1 MTERQKGATASTGIP
16 GLDAVLAGGLPRD
29 RMYLLQGDPGV
40 GKTTIGLQFLRTGA
54 AAGEKGL
61 YITLSET
68 RDELL
73 AVARSHGWDLDG
85 FEIHELVPS
94 GDLSPEDN
102 TLFQPSEVEL
112 GETTRDILGQIQKI
126 GPVRL
131 VIDSLAE
138 IRLLSQSPLRYRRQ
152 ILALKQFFAGRKL
165 TVLLLDDQTS
175 PEQELQLQSIVH
187 GVVQMEQLAPLY
199 GAERRRL
206 RIMKLRGV
214 KFRGG
219 FHDMKID
226 TGLVSVFPRLV
237 ASEHHQEFARETVS
251 SGIPTLDQL
260 LGGGID
266 RGTTTLAMGP
276 AGSGKSAIAVQY
288 LAAAAQRGEKTV
300 LFCFEEGLGTLYLR
314 SEALGVPLR
323 RLVADGR
330 MEIRQIDP
338 AELSPGEFAQ
348 TVRDAV
354 DGGARVIAIDSLN
367 GYYTAMPEENFLILQ
382 LHELFS
388 YLRQIG
394 VTVILTLAQHGFL
407 GQMGSP
413 LDVSYL
419 ADTVI
424 LLRYYERDGAIHK
437 AISVPKKRSGFH
449 ENSIHE
455 LTLGAGGI
463 RVGEA
468 LRGLKG
474 LLTGVPQSA
483 RSRKTGSARP
493 NTVDAD

>member
-16 GLDAVLAGGLPRD
+16 GLDDVLAGGLPRD

-40 GKTTIGLQFLRTGA
+40 GKTTIGLQFLRTGVA
-54 AAGEKGL
+54 SGDKGL

-68 RDELL
+68 RNELL
-73 AVARSHGWDLDG
+73 AVARSHGWSLDG
-85 FEIHELVPS
+85 IEIHELVPS
-94 GDLSPEDN
+94 GDLSPDDN

-112 GETTRDILGQIQKI
+112 GETTRDILGQIEKI
-126 GPVRL
+126 APARL

-165 TVLLLDDQTS
+165 TVLLLDDQTA
-175 PEQELQLQSIVH
+175 PESELQLQSIVH
-187 GVVQMEQLAPLY
+187 GVIRMEQLAPLY
-199 GAERRRL
+199 GSERRRL
-206 RIMKLRGV
+206 RVTKLRGV

-226 TGLVSVFPRLV
+226 TGLVSVYPRLV
-237 ASEHHQEFARETVS
+237 ASEHRQEFAPEMVP
-251 SGIPTLDQL
+251 SGIPQLDQL
-260 LGGGID
+260 LGGGLD
-266 RGTTTLAMGP
+266 RGTTALAMGP
-276 AGSGKSAIAVQY
+276 AGTGKSAIAAQY
-288 LAAAAQRGEKTV
+288 LAAAAERGEKAV
-300 LFCFEEGLGTLYLR
+300 FFCFEEGMGTLIHR
-314 SEALGVPLR
+314 SEALGIPIR

-330 MEIRQIDP
+330 LEVRQIDP

-348 TVRDAV
+348 TVRDSV
-354 DGGARVIAIDSLN
+354 DAGARLIAIDSLN

-388 YLRQIG
+388 YLRQLG
-394 VTVILTLAQHGFL
+394 VTVVLTLAQHGFI
-407 GQMGSP
+407 GQMGTP

-424 LLRYYERDGAIHK
+424 LLRYYESDGAIHK

-449 ENSIHE
+449 ENSIRE
-455 LTLGAGGI
+455 LTLGPDGI

-468 LRGLKG
+468 LRGFRG

-483 RSRKTGSARP
+483 SSAKTVGREGI
-493 NTVDAD
+493 DAD

>member
-16 GLDAVLAGGLPRD
+16 GLDDVLAGGLPRD

-40 GKTTIGLQFLRTGA
+40 GKTTVGLQFLRTGVA
-54 AAGEKGL
+54 SGDKGL

-68 RDELL
+68 RNELL
-73 AVARSHGWDLDG
+73 AVARSHGWSLDG
-85 FEIHELVPS
+85 IEIHELVPS
-94 GDLSPEDN
+94 GDLSPDDN

-112 GETTRDILGQIQKI
+112 GETTRDILGQIERI
-126 GPVRL
+126 APARL
-131 VIDSLAE
+131 VVDSLAE

-165 TVLLLDDQTS
+165 TVLLLDDQTA
-175 PEQELQLQSIVH
+175 PESELQLQSIVH
-187 GVVQMEQLAPLY
+187 GVIRMEQLAPLY
-199 GAERRRL
+199 GSERRRL
-206 RIMKLRGV
+206 RVTKLRGV

-226 TGLVSVFPRLV
+226 TGLVSVYPRLV
-237 ASEHHQEFARETVS
+237 ASEHRQEFAPEMVP
-251 SGIPTLDQL
+251 SGIPQLDQL
-260 LGGGID
+260 LGGGLD
-266 RGTTTLAMGP
+266 RGTTALAMGP
-276 AGSGKSAIAVQY
+276 AGTGKSAIAAQY
-288 LAAAAQRGEKTV
+288 LAAAAERGEKAV
-300 LFCFEEGLGTLYLR
+300 FFCFEEGMGTLIHR
-314 SEALGVPLR
+314 SEALGIPIR
-323 RLVADGR
+323 RLMADGR
-330 MEIRQIDP
+330 LEVRQIDP

-354 DGGARVIAIDSLN
+354 DAGARLIAIDSLN

-388 YLRQIG
+388 YLRQLG
-394 VTVILTLAQHGFL
+394 VTVVLTLAQHGFI
-407 GQMGSP
+407 GQMGTP

-424 LLRYYERDGAIHK
+424 LLRYYESDGAIHK

-449 ENSIHE
+449 ENSIRE
-455 LTLGAGGI
+455 LTLGPDGI

-468 LRGLKG
+468 LRGLRG

-483 RSRKTGSARP
+483 RPRKTSSARRE
-493 NTVDAD
+493 TVDAD